1 MNALRII
8 KPPMQIPG
16 FTMSQGWHEIHRYDP
31 GHRWFREELV
41 KEAANKN
48 ADQFKR

>member
-1 MNALRII
+1 
-8 KPPMQIPG
+8 MQIPG

-31 GHRWFREELV
+31 GHRWLREELL